1 MLTSFKLQKEDFLIY
16 KDSFIEVKNKFLC
29 FVNNDFYQIMIKGDL
44 DIDKY
49 KKFLEYDITFLTH
62 KINLAL
68 DIQKEMNFRNKS
80 LKIDSV
86 SEIAD
91 YIHNGKTKII
101 DEYFK
106 ITNKKPK
113 YIRNIGFNEN
123 IVNSKDSM
131 ELNILGFAMS
141 SIIFY
146 YLMQHNENFYQNKLH
161 DNIGSFF
168 DIVFSSEWICSVE
181 LAIFRMNGLY
191 KNMNKDEKLDA
202 LRIFD
207 NFLNLEINFLDKIL
221 KNL

>member
-86 SEIAD
+86 SDIAD
-91 YIHNGKTKII
+91 YINNGKTKII

-106 ITNKKPK
+106 ITNKNPQ

-146 YLMQHNENFYQNKLH
+146 FLMQHNEEFYQNRLH
-161 DNIGSFF
+161 DNVASFF

>member
-86 SEIAD
+86 SDIAD
-91 YIHNGKTKII
+91 YINNGKTKII

-106 ITNKKPK
+106 ITNKNPQ
-113 YIRNIGFNEN
+113 YIRNIGFNDN
-123 IVNSKDSM
+123 VLSSKDSI

-146 YLMQHNENFYQNKLH
+146 FLMQHNEGFYQNRLYN
-161 DNIGSFF
+161 NISSFF
-168 DIVFSSEWICSVE
+168 DIGFSPEWINSVE
-181 LAIFRMNGLY
+181 LAIFRINGLY
-191 KNMNKDEKLDA
+191 KSMNKDEKIAA
-202 LRIFD
+202 LKIFD
-207 NFLNLEINFLDKIL
+207 NFLNLEIDFLNKISQ
-221 KNL
+221 NL

>member
-62 KINLAL
+62 KINFAL

-86 SEIAD
+86 SDIAD
-91 YIHNGKTKII
+91 YINNGKTKII

-106 ITNKKPK
+106 ITNKNPQ
-113 YIRNIGFNEN
+113 YIRNIGFNDN
-123 IVNSKDSM
+123 VLSSKDSI

-146 YLMQHNENFYQNKLH
+146 FLMQHNENFYQNKLH